1 MLMVLLQVIPII
13 IIVNALTA
21 IPAAIWIKGR
31 TEAILIPVIV
41 SAVFIRTFV
50 SNLLGGVDIIFTL
63 TIVLVGLGTA
73 AVVNTLVLR
82 ARNRYH

>member
-1 MLMVLLQVIPII
+1 MLLQIIPII

-41 SAVFIRTFV
+41 ASIMIRTFV
-50 SNLLGGVDIIFTL
+50 SNLLGGVDIVYTI
-63 TIVLVGLGTA
+63 TIVLVGLLTA

-82 ARNRYH
+82 ARMRNQR